1 NNVYFH
7 NLVKV
12 TQAENTV
19 RCLLINIG
27 RRMDD
32 PSEIKQLVVEF
43 YQNLLGSTAE
53 ITAETGG

>member
-1 NNVYFH
+1 M
-7 NLVKV
+7 KV
-12 TQAENTV
+12 MQAKNTV

-53 ITAETGG
+53 INAETGG